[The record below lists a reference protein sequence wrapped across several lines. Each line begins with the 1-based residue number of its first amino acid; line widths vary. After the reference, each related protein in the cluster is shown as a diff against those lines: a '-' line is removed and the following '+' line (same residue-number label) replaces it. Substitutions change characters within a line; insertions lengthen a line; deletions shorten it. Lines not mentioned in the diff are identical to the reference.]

1 MRSAIH
7 RCLAILLVFYIC
19 VSSENAEV
27 AREPLTDS
35 KLIAQVADNAL
46 GENIVHEIAT
56 RGLAFKADRAQ
67 GPQLYRRRDDAHLI
81 VIRRRPTLAI
91 TAILLPDLLTIVAIL
106 AVLLMAACKR
116 AAEKRD
122 YERAEQE
129 SDHHRAD

>member
-7 RCLAILLVFYIC
+7 RCLAILRVFYIC

-56 RGLAFKADRAQ
+56 RGLA
-67 GPQLYRRRDDAHLI
+67 L
-81 VIRRRPTLAI
+81 
-91 TAILLPDLLTIVAIL
+91 
-106 AVLLMAACKR
+106 
-116 AAEKRD
+116 
-122 YERAEQE
+122 
-129 SDHHRAD
+129 